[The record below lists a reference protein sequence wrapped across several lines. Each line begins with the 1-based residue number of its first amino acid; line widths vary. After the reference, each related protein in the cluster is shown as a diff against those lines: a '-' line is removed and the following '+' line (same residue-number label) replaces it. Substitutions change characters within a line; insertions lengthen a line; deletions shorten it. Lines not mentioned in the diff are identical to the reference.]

1 MYCVGS
7 SNSSSKNLQLE
18 KYLKEWLLISCIAL
32 LILWSEM
39 ASLAQES
46 IILLRQSAGDFF
58 SYSISQSL
66 EFI

>member
-7 SNSSSKNLQLE
+7 SNSSSKNSQLE